1 MTKASL
7 IKENIFLCVCLN
19 FKAYN
24 IDIRAGCMSANRH
37 GNEELT
43 KNYIL
48 IWRRRRTG
56 RRKSY
61 LGFSPKRSQIKA
73 VQAHPATSVGH
84 VYE

>member
-1 MTKASL
+1 MSSRENDGKAEDFTLLPPPFPEALLSDSSVKRQMIEHHHTL
-7 IKENIFLCVCLN
+7 RV
-19 FKAYN
+19 
-24 IDIRAGCMSANRH
+24 
-37 GNEELT
+37 
-43 KNYIL
+43 
-48 IWRRRRTG
+48 RRTG

>member
-56 RRKSY
+56 RRTEAMS
-61 LGFSPKRSQIKA
+61 
-73 VQAHPATSVGH
+73 
-84 VYE
+84 